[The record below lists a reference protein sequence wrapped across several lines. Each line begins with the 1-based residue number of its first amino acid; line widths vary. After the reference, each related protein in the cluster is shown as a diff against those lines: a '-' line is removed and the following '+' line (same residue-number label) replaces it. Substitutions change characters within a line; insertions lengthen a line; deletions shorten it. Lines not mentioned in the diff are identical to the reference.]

1 MIYLLYPTAV
11 KNNKKKRKRR
21 LFGGAHR
28 RVWLVRSDLSEYWT
42 HPGGGVTGKP
52 ISLLPWTWPRF
63 TSSIR
68 NAETAAEEGL
78 HCPLSEES
86 HGACESWIPGD
97 RPSNRCRSGY
107 AWAAVVYCGPGKKY
121 ANMPSLFSPFLAFS
135 WAAYSL
141 KPSKARQQGHR
152 RQEPDSRDLE
162 LWKADKMKTTA
173 LQLAHFKR
181 LSQEILLQTPQ
192 THLENTLLGGG
203 NGMQGSSLQ
212 PEVDRKVEVM

>member
-1 MIYLLYPTAV
+1 MIYFLYPRQL
-11 KNNKKKRKRR
+11 KIIKRKGNEDC
-21 LFGGAHR
+21 LGGPTEE
-28 RVWLVRSDLSEYWT
+28 SDLLDLTYQNTELI
-42 HPGGGVTGKP
+42 PGGGVTGKP

-107 AWAAVVYCGPGKKY
+107 AQAAGVHCGPGKKY

-135 WAAYSL
+135 WASHSL
-141 KPSKARQQGHR
+141 KPSEARQQGHR
-152 RQEPDSRDLE
+152 QQEPDSRDLE

-173 LQLAHFKR
+173 LQLAYFKR
-181 LSQEILLQTPQ
+181 LSQEILLQVPQ
-192 THLENTLLGGG
+192 THLEKTLLGGG

-212 PEVDRKVEVM
+212 PEVDREVEVM